1 MGMTS
6 LLLAGVL
13 AKLKGISVFSTVPV
27 RGRAIQYGNRIFSM
41 DGSRAGVILL
51 TEALEMSGLDEEDG
65 RLGQMMR
72 EITQYAM

>member
-1 MGMTS
+1 
-6 LLLAGVL
+6 
-13 AKLKGISVFSTVPV
+13 
-27 RGRAIQYGNRIFSM
+27 M